1 MRSRDIRN
9 WLQKGTAEPEENS
22 GGSGNMDGSIIVFNE
37 EADDC
42 MMFHLNYAIQV
53 DTISKR
59 PDTDVFICSVY
70 HFNRWI
76 YFNHEELWDVS
87 GRSNAVADTPVHN
100 IGNQLDNN
108 VIDVLPAVHAL
119 TDCDT
124 TSKAGSKFAL
134 QAAINTDTSLVYEPV
149 GMLFDF

>member
-1 MRSRDIRN
+1 MENKVR
-9 WLQKGTAEPEENS
+9 LQQIFIEWIIENYKGKEPVYL
-22 GGSGNMDGSIIVFNE
+22 GGSHRDKMTGCVKQLAEVRSWERLPQCNHE

-76 YFNHEELWDVS
+76 YFNLEELWVVS
-87 GRSNAVADTPVHN
+87 GRSNAVAATPVHN
-100 IGNQLDNN
+100 IGNQLD
-108 VIDVLPAVHAL
+108 
-119 TDCDT
+119 CQCK
-124 TSKAGSKFAL
+124 SKSNHKQPDFNSKR
-134 QAAINTDTSLVYEPV
+134 SVK
-149 GMLFDF
+149 